1 MAEAAQ
7 QAKPAETLEQL
18 LRERERLVN
27 ALGRLERALRPIA
40 GAEDQAQAFRL
51 YYWPLRRMAEQVES
65 MVKTARRFAP
75 APPDLA
81 AKP

>member
-7 QAKPAETLEQL
+7 AKPRETLEQL
-18 LRERERLVN
+18 LGARERLAT
-27 ALGRLERALRPIA
+27 ALGRLEVALKPIA

-65 MVKTARRFAP
+65 MLRTARRFQP
-75 APPDLA
+75 GPPDPTV
-81 AKP
+81 KP